1 MNKAEIVDQLAKEH
15 SVSKTQ
21 AEAMLN
27 STLDIIKKSVKKGDV
42 VTLVG
47 FGSFYKA
54 KRKARN
60 DDEATTECLMGV
72 WYRVSGGNGR
82 RLGHSQFC
90 C

>member
-1 MNKAEIVDQLAKEH
+1 MNKAEIVNHLAKEH

-21 AEAMLN
+21 AESILN

-54 KRKARN
+54 KRKARK
-60 DDEATTECLMGV
+60 
-72 WYRVSGGNGR
+72 GR
-82 RLGHSQFC
+82 NPQTGAEIKIAAHSVPKFRPGLEFKKALK
-90 C
+90 